1 MSILAIKPAFSDV
14 LVKPKLGVI
23 NLIGFINES
32 PTETHFVRVRG
43 EAEMIS

>member
-23 NLIGFINES
+23 NLIGFINEGLN
-32 PTETHFVRVRG
+32 ETHFVRVRG